1 MGGRLD
7 NPINWAFRVGRL
19 FGIDIRLHLLFIFG
33 ALVLLAAEV
42 RDGVS
47 WLGLGYAAGQIAML
61 FVIILLHEFGHCF
74 GARFTGGEAREILM
88 WPLGGLAYTS
98 PPHTARANLITAVA
112 GPMVNVLFLVL
123 TAALVLA
130 WLGTPGALPLNPFRP
145 YVTAVVVESSLHD
158 WLVIFFTLNLIILLF
173 NLAPVFPLDGGRILQ
188 CLLWPRRGYRDATSI
203 ASGVGMVG
211 AIVFGVIGLFTREIL
226 LFAIAF
232 FGYFTCWQQR
242 QMLKSGMFDSDNEF
256 GYDFSQGYTSLERGG
271 RPAQRKPS
279 YWARRRARREAQK
292 ATREAE
298 RAEEHRRLVD
308 EILQKVHH
316 HGLESLS
323 PRERRIL
330 EKETNRQRT
339 EG

>member
-1 MGGRLD
+1 MGGKLD
-7 NPINWAFRVGRL
+7 NPINWAFKVGRL
-19 FGIDIRLHLLFIFG
+19 FGIDIRLHLLFILG

-47 WLGLGYAAGQIAML
+47 WTGLGYAVGQIALL
-61 FVIILLHEFGHCF
+61 FVIILLHEFGHCI

-98 PPHTARANLITAVA
+98 PPHTARANLITAAA

-123 TAALVLA
+123 TAAVALV
-130 WLGTPGALPLNPFRP
+130 WLGTPDALPLNPFKP
-145 YVTAVVVESSLHD
+145 FQTVMPLTPGLHY
-158 WLVIFFTLNLIILLF
+158 WLVIFFTLNLVILLF

-188 CLLWPRRGYRDATSI
+188 CLLWPRMGYRDATSI

-242 QMLKSGMFDSDNEF
+242 QMLKSGMFDSESEF
-256 GYDFSQGYTSLERGG
+256 GYDFSLGFTSWDGGG
-271 RPAQRKPS
+271 RAARRKPS
-279 YWARRRARREAQK
+279 YGARRRARREEEK
-292 ATREAE
+292 ARREAQ

-308 EILQKVHH
+308 GILQKVHH
-316 HGLESLS
+316 HGLESLT
-323 PRERRIL
+323 PRERRLL